1 MKLKRSL
8 LLYRWAFSLSPI
20 KPYQVSLCEL
30 FWRVVLFTP
39 FTWGV
44 LILLV
49 GISLFGT
56 FVLPIMVFGW
66 WGLLLALVLGLLIWA
81 VLAQRWDNREQ
92 REKSLLLSYI
102 KAKKARW
109 CPIITVE
116 RD

>member
-1 MKLKRSL
+1 MICQPTTLRVALYGWPYGWPGVRMELPPIPKSEDFAEVPMFLYHANSAEECAMKLKRSL

-49 GISLFGT
+49 GI
-56 FVLPIMVFGW
+56 
-66 WGLLLALVLGLLIWA
+66 
-81 VLAQRWDNREQ
+81 
-92 REKSLLLSYI
+92 
-102 KAKKARW
+102 
-109 CPIITVE
+109 
-116 RD
+116 